1 MQKRKRKKTAGKREW
16 RKLADWAGG
25 YMYVLTRGAEEWP
38 FEYGDYLCIDG
49 TGILLWKGRNGLK
62 V

>member
-1 MQKRKRKKTAGKREW
+1 
-16 RKLADWAGG
+16 
-25 YMYVLTRGAEEWP
+25 MYVLTRGAEEWP